1 MKTLTVSG
9 IVPRN
14 YPGGVTMT
22 DATSATSATPTIVF
36 VHGAWADAS
45 GAGYAGP
52 SGPPGWRSIPSW
64 YLVGTEEVGAAFR
77 SLR

>member
-1 MKTLTVSG
+1 MKTLTVSR

-14 YPGGVTMT
+14 YPGGVTIT

-45 GAGYAGP
+45 GFGGVISTLGDRGFTAGVLQWVDARRG
-52 SGPPGWRSIPSW
+52 
-64 YLVGTEEVGAAFR
+64 
-77 SLR
+77 